1 MAFAA
6 VILGDGQQ
14 YYRRVGKV
22 KPVHRSTLLM
32 LPMLMP
38 TKRTAWTKKCLWTPK
53 AKLDSSQRPKN
64 ESSKASGSQIEM
76 PDKSTF
82 IVFLE
87 KNTTTFPTFLSLKY
101 VCRIKPKFDVLR

>member
-22 KPVHRSTLLM
+22 KPVHRSA
-32 LPMLMP
+32 LPMP

-53 AKLDSSQRPKN
+53 AKLDSS
-64 ESSKASGSQIEM
+64 A
-76 PDKSTF
+76 
-82 IVFLE
+82 
-87 KNTTTFPTFLSLKY
+87 
-101 VCRIKPKFDVLR
+101 